1 MVAGVVVAGVVV
13 AAVPGTVVAGT
24 VVVAP
29 ATVVLVAD
37 GDVVTVVLD
46 PESWL
51 GRTNHTR
58 MPVATTIATA
68 TATAVHTSRRSR
80 GAL

>member
-1 MVAGVVVAGVVV
+1 
-13 AAVPGTVVAGT
+13 VAGT

-29 ATVVLVAD
+29 ATVELVAA
-37 GDVVTVVLD
+37 GAVVVVVLE
-46 PESWL
+46 PESRL

-58 MPVATTIATA
+58 MPVASTIATA
-68 TATAVHTSRRSR
+68 TATAVHTSLRFR

>member
-1 MVAGVVVAGVVV
+1 VVAGVVVAGVVVAGVVV
-13 AAVPGTVVAGT
+13 AAVPGTVVLA
-24 VVVAP
+24 
-29 ATVVLVAD
+29 AD